1 MNQTKCFDEIDA
13 EKVNR
18 LNRKRLKGKE
28 IAQTGRGKRTLN
40 VLATLKIDTRASNG
54 DKSESVRTGLI
65 LPCGAIKPEHVNLY
79 HQNTRRFETIE
90 VAFKLYFASQM
101 TI

>member
-28 IAQTGRGKRTLN
+28 NAQTGPGKRTLN
-40 VLATLKIDTRASNG
+40 VLATLKMTLGLLMETRVSLRG
-54 DKSESVRTGLI
+54 RD
-65 LPCGAIKPEHVNLY
+65 
-79 HQNTRRFETIE
+79 
-90 VAFKLYFASQM
+90 
-101 TI
+101 